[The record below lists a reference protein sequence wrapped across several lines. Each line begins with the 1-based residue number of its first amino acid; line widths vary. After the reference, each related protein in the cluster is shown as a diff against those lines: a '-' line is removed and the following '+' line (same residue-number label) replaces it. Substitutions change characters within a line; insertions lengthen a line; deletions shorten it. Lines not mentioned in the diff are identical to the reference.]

1 MTTTYTEADWSEW
14 RAFPD
19 PRQGELLIAPYGPGL
34 YELRHWHGKLILFGS
49 SAHVASRMSSL
60 LPHPY
65 GTGTRNNTTKR
76 NYVLAHCDDIEYRTL
91 ATATVEE
98 ARSIEAHL
106 KAVGD
111 NYVFAT

>member
-65 GTGTRNNTTKR
+65 GTGTRNNTAKR

>member
-1 MTTTYTEADWSEW
+1 MTKDDWTLEW

-19 PRQGELLIAPYGPGL
+19 PRQGEMLRTAPMGPGL

-49 SAHVASRMSSL
+49 SAHVASHMSSL

-65 GTGTRNNTTKR
+65 GTGTRDNTAKR

-98 ARSIEAHL
+98 ARANRSQRLQAAGTDY
-106 KAVGD
+106 K
-111 NYVFAT
+111 VFVT

>member
-1 MTTTYTEADWSEW
+1 MLQAACRRCCRTPTALAPATSY
-14 RAFPD
+14 
-19 PRQGELLIAPYGPGL
+19 RQA
-34 YELRHWHGKLILFGS
+34 R
-49 SAHVASRMSSL
+49 
-60 LPHPY
+60 
-65 GTGTRNNTTKR
+65 R